1 MITQKAL
8 GLKIDYNFKEVRIF
22 LPRKRT
28 VKDIHDKIFLTVIP
42 LIVALEPQKLING
55 FHFIL
60 HEHIDLRL
68 SCCNWYKKEEV
79 IVKVLEEAGEIKDKL
94 VPWFGLDPNLY
105 GGEAGVNLCYNNLEF
120 NSRLIMGIIQANYT
134 GDREPH
140 RKKRELF
147 ERQRDN
153 FVYAQ
158 FPHYLRAQFGIQ
170 NALEAQIDLGQFWG
184 NVRIVSRIE
193 SKLQATKVFLRSI
206 RRVFLK

>member
-1 MITQKAL
+1 MITQKML
-8 GLKIDYNFKEVRIF
+8 GLKTDYNFKEVRIF

-28 VKDIHDKIFLTVIP
+28 VKDIHDKIFLKIIPVIE
-42 LIVALEPQKLING
+42 VLEQRKLING

-68 SCCNWYKKEEV
+68 SCKYWEKKEY
-79 IVKVLEEAGEIKDKL
+79 IIADILKVWGISDPL

-105 GGEAGVNLCYNNLEF
+105 GGEAGVSLCYNNLEF
-120 NSRLIMGIIQANYT
+120 NSRLVMGIIQANYT

-140 RKKRELF
+140 RKKRAIF
-147 ERQRDN
+147 EQQRYN
-153 FVYAQ
+153 FVYTQ

-170 NALEAQIDLGQFWG
+170 NALEAQIDLGRFWD
-184 NVRIVSRIE
+184 NIRIVSRIE
-193 SKLQATKVFLRSI
+193 SKLQATKVFLRSV